1 MNFAGNRTSETR
13 TTRVELKNGK
23 LCIWQGPTQPAL
35 EFDYV
40 EGRLLGIEV
49 RRRKTSNGEM
59 TYVDFQFINDDEF
72 FDVSTIASSSV
83 AADLVGRLSNVK
95 SPTESTIRIDAW
107 KNDRYTN
114 VHVKENGASVPFLRL
129 PSVQKVDKGFKVEL
143 DSSERDAAVMSL
155 IEKINSR
162 IQAGQAN

>member
-1 MNFAGNRTSETR
+1 MKKTGSLKHKKQYVILLVMNFAGNRTSETR

-49 RRRKTSNGEM
+49 RRRKTSNSEM
-59 TYVDFQFINDDEF
+59 TYVDFHFINDDEF

-95 SPTESTIRIDAW
+95 SPT
-107 KNDRYTN
+107 
-114 VHVKENGASVPFLRL
+114 
-129 PSVQKVDKGFKVEL
+129 
-143 DSSERDAAVMSL
+143 
-155 IEKINSR
+155 
-162 IQAGQAN
+162 